1 MVFHSEIH
9 GSPFTLLKKGSE
21 ARHEDIFDAALI
33 TASYSR
39 AWKIGI
45 STVPVYYVK
54 PEQVSKKAP
63 SGEYLKKGSFM
74 IYGKKNYI
82 RGIPLELFIGVIS
95 DKGIRKILVGSKES
109 VIKNSIDEQ
118 RRIFRLTQGKTSKSR
133 IVNKVVK
140 DLVEE
145 KLLDQEYMEEYVN
158 DLMDRLPSGLYRIEK
173 IDREVLEKT

>member
-1 MVFHSEIH
+1 
-9 GSPFTLLKKGSE
+9 
-21 ARHEDIFDAALI
+21 
-33 TASYSR
+33 
-39 AWKIGI
+39 
-45 STVPVYYVK
+45 
-54 PEQVSKKAP
+54 
-63 SGEYLKKGSFM
+63 M